1 MLLLHLDDNVPALNR
16 FSNGR
21 YWNGPGCG
29 GFGLG
34 IGDHNPCPKS
44 TSHPTRQARVLIQS
58 GVVGELLG
66 YVRVST
72 TEQDTSLQTDALT
85 TAGCT
90 RLFCDHTSGAASH
103 RPQWDRL
110 VEQARSKDTVMVWRL
125 DRLGRSLRQLIDTI
139 NFLADHNIGFRS
151 LTEHIDTTNP
161 GGKLVFHIFAA
172 LAEFE
177 RELISE
183 RTHAG
188 LAAARARG
196 RTGGRPTVMTP
207 DKITTAQHMYNT
219 KTHTIAAIADTIGVS
234 RATIY
239 RHLNTPTT
247 TTPNPNP
254 NTDTGDPRWVTSST
268 NTRFGGR

>member
-16 FSNGR
+16 FSNGC

-34 IGDHNPCPKS
+34 IGDYNPCPKS

-90 RLFCDHTSGAASH
+90 RLFCDHTSGAAGH

-139 NFLADHNIGFRS
+139 NF
-151 LTEHIDTTNP
+151 
-161 GGKLVFHIFAA
+161 
-172 LAEFE
+172 
-177 RELISE
+177 
-183 RTHAG
+183 
-188 LAAARARG
+188 RAC
-196 RTGGRPTVMTP
+196 
-207 DKITTAQHMYNT
+207 A
-219 KTHTIAAIADTIGVS
+219 
-234 RATIY
+234 
-239 RHLNTPTT
+239 
-247 TTPNPNP
+247 
-254 NTDTGDPRWVTSST
+254 
-268 NTRFGGR
+268 

>member
-1 MLLLHLDDNVPALNR
+1 MSWAFIRQSQVDLSAIPVLLLHLDDNVPALNR

-66 YVRVST
+66 YVRVPT

-90 RLFCDHTSGAASH
+90 RLFCDHTSGAAGH

-125 DRLGRSLRQLIDTI
+125 DTI

-151 LTEHIDTTNP
+151 LTEHTDTTNP

-196 RTGGRPTVMTP
+196 RTSG
-207 DKITTAQHMYNT
+207 
-219 KTHTIAAIADTIGVS
+219 
-234 RATIY
+234 
-239 RHLNTPTT
+239 
-247 TTPNPNP
+247 
-254 NTDTGDPRWVTSST
+254 
-268 NTRFGGR
+268 